1 MPDTAVTTDKPREYE
16 GEKSPGSRTTSRRK
30 MRLGPTLKLLTLQVL
45 LLIVA
50 LAMWQAAVEIGWIDP
65 FFVSEP
71 TAVIER
77 LREVLVDKE
86 LYVDVAFTMQN
97 VLVGFALSAVTGVAS
112 ACIMYKFPLLQKVVD
127 PYILALYSTPRI
139 AIAPLFIIWFGI
151 GPASKIALVFSLCY
165 FIMLLNT
172 YAGLTNVDQRLIS
185 QVKMMGASDWFI
197 FRRVSLPASVPWLLS
212 GTRVGLGFALIGAVV
227 GELIISEHGL
237 GLRISRASGLFDTTG
252 VFTYLIIV
260 AALGVILDQ
269 AVRLLEK
276 SLSSWGSATAK

>member
-1 MPDTAVTTDKPREYE
+1 MPDTAVTTDKPRERE
-16 GEKSPGSRTTSRRK
+16 AEKSPGLRTTSRRK

-86 LYVDVAFTMQN
+86 LYIDVAFTMQN

-197 FRRVSLPASVPWLLS
+197 FRKVSLPASVPWLLS

-276 SLSSWGSATAK
+276 SLSSCGSATAK